1 MAPGVGAR
9 SDRQVRGAVN
19 GAVAMRF
26 LLVATALHGHVTPLL
41 SIGRELVDRGHDATL
56 LTGIEFGD
64 VVGSAGVGFQA
75 LPPSARAA
83 APRVAPRRRLRVVR
97 GRDAILDTFIR
108 PLPAQHEALDRLL
121 AASEW
126 DGVLSDTAYLGS
138 LPLLMTHRPSARPP
152 ILGVSVTPLS
162 FVSVDCAPF
171 GSGLQPGQSAWSRMR
186 NRQIQWLLRHGPLR
200 SVQRELDAALAG
212 YGIPR
217 KRLDYFDHAGQ
228 FDLTFQLAPAEFE
241 YPRREQPS
249 TVRFVGPLPPE
260 HRPVPVPDWWPDL
273 AQGLVIHVTQGT
285 LDNDPRKLI
294 APAIRSLADAPA
306 TVVVAT
312 GGTSEQAVRDAVGG
326 PLPANV
332 RLAAYLP
339 YDQLLPLTA
348 VVVSNGGHGGVQQA
362 LRHAVPLV
370 IAGDTEDKPEVAA
383 RVRRCGAGIQL
394 RTGTPSPRR
403 IRTAVQHVL
412 HDPTYRRNA
421 TRMRDLINDLGD
433 PRSTIADTL
442 ERAAAEH
449 KPFR

>member
-1 MAPGVGAR
+1 VVTAAR
-9 SDRQVRGAVN
+9 TV
-19 GAVAMRF
+19 
-26 LLVATALHGHVTPLL
+26 
-41 SIGRELVDRGHDATL
+41 
-56 LTGIEFGD
+56 
-64 VVGSAGVGFQA
+64 
-75 LPPSARAA
+75 
-83 APRVAPRRRLRVVR
+83 
-97 GRDAILDTFIR
+97 
-108 PLPAQHEALDRLL
+108 
-121 AASEW
+121 
-126 DGVLSDTAYLGS
+126 
-138 LPLLMTHRPSARPP
+138 
-152 ILGVSVTPLS
+152 
-162 FVSVDCAPF
+162 C
-171 GSGLQPGQSAWSRMR
+171 
-186 NRQIQWLLRHGPLR
+186 
-200 SVQRELDAALAG
+200 SVQRELDAALAR

-217 KRLDYFDHAGQ
+217 KRLDYFNHAGQ

-260 HRPVPVPDWWPDL
+260 PSPTALPDWWPEL
-273 AQGLVIHVTQGT
+273 AQGVVIHVTQGT
-285 LDNDPRKLI
+285 VDNDPRKLI
-294 APAIRSLADAPA
+294 APAIRSLAGTPA

-312 GGTSEQAVRDAVGG
+312 GGTSTQAVRDAVGG

-348 VVVSNGGHGGVQQA
+348 VVVSNGGHGGVQHA

-403 IRTAVQHVL
+403 IRSAVQRVL

-421 TRMRDLINDLGD
+421 SLMRDLINDLGD

-442 ERAAAEH
+442 EHAAERRTM
-449 KPFR
+449 PA